1 MFDKLKLLRGLHKI
15 WFGFTVV
22 TPQMVVDTIKLFY
35 TFITG
40 KAPCLCLI
48 MLLLFS
54 ARLNAKTSPRYRLS
68 KPSVTRTY
76 RLAPVPRPLKT
87 RQPAKLSKAT
97 SLVVVSATWCQP
109 CKRLYPV
116 IERLAASGYN
126 AKVVYEV
133 PENANVSAYPTLL
146 FYRDGKLVDT
156 LVGVQS
162 EAEIKRR
169 LSK

>member
-1 MFDKLKLLRGLHKI
+1 MFDKLKLLRGLRKI

-22 TPQMVVDTIKLFY
+22 TPQMVVDTCKLFY

-40 KAPCLCLI
+40 RAPCLCL
-48 MLLLFS
+48 LVLSLCCVS
-54 ARLNAKTSPRYRLS
+54 ANAGTSPRYRLS
-68 KPSVTRTY
+68 KPRVTKTY
-76 RLAPVPRPLKT
+76 RLAPQPRV
-87 RQPAKLSKAT
+87 QAKAKQSTATKAT

-146 FYRDGKLVDT
+146 FYRDGKLVET
-156 LVGVQS
+156 LVGVQT
-162 EAEIKRR
+162 EAAIKRR
-169 LSK
+169 LTK